1 MTKIKTSIL
10 LLFHSQPILCLAF
23 CCLIFYLIQN
33 YTFKDSFKTKDV
45 ASSSK
50 FYIELANADEF
61 PVLYDIGSSLEL
73 ERVVPSSVYT
83 KIRSGDKIIIHDNG
97 TASVARISGKKSLSL
112 GIPIGLNSASIDDL
126 TALPGVGIKL
136 AERIIEYKKLIGS
149 FKSVDELDNVKGF
162 GKKKI
167 EAIKPS
173 INLD

>member
-1 MTKIKTSIL
+1 MTKIKTSIIF
-10 LLFHSQPILCLAF
+10 LFHKQPILCLAF

-33 YTFKDSFKTKDV
+33 YTFKDSSKAKDV
-45 ASSSK
+45 SSSSK
-50 FYIELANADEF
+50 FYIEVSNPDEF
-61 PVLYDIGSSLEL
+61 PVVDAVRSSQELEGVIPSSL
-73 ERVVPSSVYT
+73 YT
-83 KIRSGDKIIIHDNG
+83 KIKSGDKIIIHDDG
-97 TASVARISGKKSLSL
+97 TASLSRISGKKSVAL

-136 AERIIEYKKLIGS
+136 AERIVEYKKLNGS

-162 GKKKI
+162 GTKKI

>member
-10 LLFHSQPILCLAF
+10 LLFHNQPILCLAF

-33 YTFKDSFKTKDV
+33 YSFKDSSKTKDV
-45 ASSSK
+45 SSPSK
-50 FYIELANADEF
+50 FYIEVNNPDEF
-61 PVLYDIGSSLEL
+61 PVVYAVRSSQEL
-73 ERVVPSSVYT
+73 ERVATSSVYT
-83 KIRSGDKIIIHDNG
+83 KLKSGDKILVHDNG
-97 TASVARISGKKSLSL
+97 TASHSRISGRKSLAL

-136 AERIIEYKKLIGS
+136 AERIVEYKKLHGS

-167 EAIKPS
+167 EAIKPF

>member
-10 LLFHSQPILCLAF
+10 FLFHKQPILCLAF

-33 YTFKDSFKTKDV
+33 DSFKDSSKAKDV
-45 ASSSK
+45 SSSSK
-50 FYIELANADEF
+50 FYIEVNNPDEF
-61 PVLYDIGSSLEL
+61 PVVYAVRSSQELESVIPSSLN
-73 ERVVPSSVYT
+73 T
-83 KIRSGDKIIIHDNG
+83 KIKSGDKVILHDKDIN
-97 TASVARISGKKSLSL
+97 SISRISGKKSLAL

-136 AERIIEYKKLIGS
+136 AERIVEYKKLNGS

>member
-33 YTFKDSFKTKDV
+33 YSFKDPLKVKDRP
-45 ASSSK
+45 SPSN
-50 FYIELANADEF
+50 FYIEFAKAEEF
-61 PVLYDIGSSLEL
+61 PVLYAIGSSQEL

-83 KIRSGDKIIIHDNG
+83 KIKPGDKIIIHDNG
-97 TASVARISGKKSLSL
+97 TTSLSRISGKKRLAL

-136 AERIIEYKKLIGS
+136 AERIVEYKKLNGS

-162 GKKKI
+162 VKKKI